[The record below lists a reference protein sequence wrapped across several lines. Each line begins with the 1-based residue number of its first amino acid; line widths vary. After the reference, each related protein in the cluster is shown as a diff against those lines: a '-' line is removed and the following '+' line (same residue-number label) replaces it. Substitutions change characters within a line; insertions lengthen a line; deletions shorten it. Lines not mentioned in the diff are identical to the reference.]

1 MLFVNIVADEDGI
14 LKMKQIEAFEDS
26 KTYLEFSKAIA
37 EVQANRQHP
46 QFAA

>member
-1 MLFVNIVADEDGI
+1 MNIVADEDGI

-37 EVQANRQHP
+37 EARTSRQHA